1 MPSILK
7 YKILS
12 SDIVRSSLGR
22 KLRIGAFKALFYA
35 LFGSKTTTLADGT
48 RQLVNEGV
56 TGKDRI
62 KHLINDDFSGGVND
76 WVTEGHVLVDNSEE
90 ALTLTSGEGTSKY
103 WQNYVSQNNIKLEGK
118 AGVEYVVEI
127 EHLSGRRFV
136 VVLDGAV
143 SWTARYTPAVG
154 SLKFSFITE
163 NTQNLRMRVYL
174 DTNLPNIVGTI
185 DNIKLYKK
193 SDLAKHGT
201 LHSGHGAYFN
211 GVDNY
216 IVVPQSGSS
225 ITEFTMLASVSGFSA
240 GLGIRHIAHF
250 GSRKNQLASGL
261 AVQNSGY
268 VINHTWGNVNESS
281 TVYIGDGGDY
291 SLGLVVSGSDQYL
304 YANGALGESK
314 QIDID
319 VALTNAVIGSRLAAL
334 LGEYALGNI
343 KDVYLI
349 PQALTAEEIQSHYNN
364 PEQTLYWENGTLKS
378 AFLPQA
384 TIDAMQAGEGFW
396 YPLSGNES
404 TGGYERNHALAMPE
418 NLVTNGDFSDG
429 LINANQRY
437 DTLLKNQSGKL
448 YMENV
453 SASWG
458 GSEMLYATEVGKEY
472 LVRVKVNDWG
482 GGASYSSFMHL
493 GTGVGSLAY
502 TVNVPVNTA
511 NNMAIAKF
519 TATATTANV
528 ILGVGTNTIGAWRS
542 IEYVD
547 VVEASTHTPMQNWNT
562 TNVTNAL
569 GVSTSTVTESY
580 TVDEFGMQKDWPDA
594 KPVITGELYGDGR
607 SYVDMNDM
615 VISGDFEIDM
625 YIDLSAGREN
635 NGRNIL
641 DLGGFVIG
649 HNMNRDIIGRGRGLA
664 DNYQAFY
671 AGYFPPPE
679 KYILSFQ
686 VTATTIRTFN
696 TIFGDRDL
704 STTYGHSNLKPM
716 VITKRLYDEI
726 SESTGTLQITQGTR
740 TDEQRTKDIQKLA
753 NKHGVI
759 I

>member
-1 MPSILK
+1 MIFPGSIFGADSVVPGVHSAK
-7 YKILS
+7 AMRKSRGSLS
-12 SDIVRSSLGR
+12 KELY
-22 KLRIGAFKALFYA
+22 YA
-35 LFGSKTTTLADGT
+35 LFGSRVSTLADGT

-418 NLVTNGDFSDG
+418 NMLDGKAWTVDGVQWTEQDGVITGHTKGSLSYADIALPIDFIEGEAYVID
-429 LINANQRY
+429 IEIETIDAQF
-437 DTLLKNQSGKL
+437 TL
-448 YMENV
+448 
-453 SASWG
+453 
-458 GSEMLYATEVGKEY
+458 Y
-472 LVRVKVNDWG
+472 LR
-482 GGASYSSFMHL
+482 GAYTGSYSSNGL
-493 GTGVGSLAY
+493 IRVVAVAGASVYTGIRLASS
-502 TVNVPVNTA
+502 TFEGRVKIHNVYPLA
-511 NNMAIAKF
+511 NSG
-519 TATATTANV
+519 
-528 ILGVGTNTIGAWRS
+528 L
-542 IEYVD
+542 
-547 VVEASTHTPMQNWNT
+547 TPMQNWNT

-615 VISGDFEIDM
+615 VISGDFEIDILTTEGVREAVNRDLVVFSNGSSEVVRVGYGYYQQLSVYTLGIRPS
-625 YIDLSAGREN
+625 YIDTSHPVAITIKR
-635 NGRNIL
+635 NGDTVTVYKSLLYKN
-641 DLGGFVIG
+641 
-649 HNMNRDIIGRGRGLA
+649 
-664 DNYQAFY
+664 
-671 AGYFPPPE
+671 
-679 KYILSFQ
+679 STQ
-686 VTATTIRTFN
+686 V
-696 TIFGDRDL
+696 L
-704 STTYGHSNLKPM
+704 E
-716 VITKRLYDEI
+716 LYDQTTDI
-726 SESTGTLQITQGTR
+726 ACAVDLTVSGIGKGVYTNVFNNIVGTTQITQGTR
-740 TDEQRTKDIQKLA
+740 TDEQRAKDIQKLA
-753 NKHGVI
+753 TKHGVI

>member
-1 MPSILK
+1 MIFPGSIFGADSVVPGVHSAK
-7 YKILS
+7 AMRKSRGSLS
-12 SDIVRSSLGR
+12 KELY
-22 KLRIGAFKALFYA
+22 YA
-35 LFGSKTTTLADGT
+35 LFGSRVSTLADGT

-418 NLVTNGDFSDG
+418 NMLDGKAWTVDGVQWTEQDGVITGHTKGSLSYADIALPIDFIEGEAYVID
-429 LINANQRY
+429 IEIETIDAQF
-437 DTLLKNQSGKL
+437 TL
-448 YMENV
+448 
-453 SASWG
+453 
-458 GSEMLYATEVGKEY
+458 Y
-472 LVRVKVNDWG
+472 LR
-482 GGASYSSFMHL
+482 GAYTGSYSSNGL
-493 GTGVGSLAY
+493 IRVVAVAGASVYTGIRLASS
-502 TVNVPVNTA
+502 TFEGRVKIHNVYPLA
-511 NNMAIAKF
+511 NSG
-519 TATATTANV
+519 
-528 ILGVGTNTIGAWRS
+528 L
-542 IEYVD
+542 
-547 VVEASTHTPMQNWNT
+547 TPMQNWNT

-740 TDEQRTKDIQKLA
+740 TDEQRAKDIQKLA
-753 NKHGVI
+753 TKHGVI

>member
-418 NLVTNGDFSDG
+418 NMLDGKAWTVDGVQWTEQDGVITGHTKGSLSYADIALPIDFIEGEAYVID
-429 LINANQRY
+429 IEIETIDAQF
-437 DTLLKNQSGKL
+437 TL
-448 YMENV
+448 
-453 SASWG
+453 
-458 GSEMLYATEVGKEY
+458 Y
-472 LVRVKVNDWG
+472 LR
-482 GGASYSSFMHL
+482 GAYTGSYSSNGL
-493 GTGVGSLAY
+493 IRVVAVAGASVYTGIRLASS
-502 TVNVPVNTA
+502 TFEGRVKIHNVYPLA
-511 NNMAIAKF
+511 NSG
-519 TATATTANV
+519 
-528 ILGVGTNTIGAWRS
+528 L
-542 IEYVD
+542 
-547 VVEASTHTPMQNWNT
+547 TPMQNWNT

-615 VISGDFEIDM
+615 VISGDFEIDI
-625 YIDLSAGREN
+625 YIGSQTEGKISRVLKFAHYDSSGTSLAQSFIQTLEGVDAYNVVPFGAADSVYSYPSSGDVVTVIFASGTRSIYHN
-635 NGRNIL
+635 NLLQKTTN
-641 DLGGFVIG
+641 
-649 HNMNRDIIGRGRGLA
+649 
-664 DNYQAFY
+664 
-671 AGYFPPPE
+671 
-679 KYILSFQ
+679 
-686 VTATTIRTFN
+686 TAT
-696 TIFGDRDL
+696 DL
-704 STTYGHSNLKPM
+704 ANSVLQDLTLRKAG
-716 VITKRLYDEI
+716 
-726 SESTGTLQITQGTR
+726 TGTLQITQGTR
-740 TDEQRTKDIQKLA
+740 TDEQRAKDIQKLA
-753 NKHGVI
+753 TKHGVI

>member
-1 MPSILK
+1 MIFPGSIFGADSVVPGVHSAK
-7 YKILS
+7 AMRKSRGSLS
-12 SDIVRSSLGR
+12 KELY
-22 KLRIGAFKALFYA
+22 YA
-35 LFGSKTTTLADGT
+35 LFGSRVSTLADGT

-404 TGGYERNHALAMPE
+404 TGGYERNHALAMPIS
-418 NLVTNGDFSDG
+418 NGDFSGDYSDWVTVNGATILNGVAVFRKDG
-429 LINANQRY
+429 EYSSISYQKPTIAGEAYVIDVEISKASEGGYLQENGTWDLFG
-437 DTLLKNQSGKL
+437 DTVGHHRSIW
-448 YMENV
+448 V
-453 SASWG
+453 SDG
-458 GSEMLYATEVGKEY
+458 NPLHLYANDYSTITDME
-472 LVRVKVNDWG
+472 LASVKV
-482 GGASYSSFMHL
+482 YP
-493 GTGVGSLAY
+493 LADSGL
-502 TVNVPVNTA
+502 V
-511 NNMAIAKF
+511 
-519 TATATTANV
+519 
-528 ILGVGTNTIGAWRS
+528 
-542 IEYVD
+542 
-547 VVEASTHTPMQNWNT
+547 PMQNWNT

-740 TDEQRTKDIQKLA
+740 TDEQRAKDIQKLA
-753 NKHGVI
+753 TKHGVI